1 MGIIVKSIYR
11 CDFCGSESQDAGRGF
26 ALGLNDNGICRS
38 CVERLTSHWAEVDAA
53 KAVATQQIKADG
65 QESGGAGNGK

>member
-1 MGIIVKSIYR
+1 MGVIVKSIYR

-38 CVERLTSHWAEVDAA
+38 CVEHLTSHWAEVDAA